1 MDTDLDGF
9 TDGMEVH
16 LGTNPL
22 HAGSAPAA
30 GDALGAPLP
39 SAAGPDALTDDDP
52 AGADVGLEMH

>member
-1 MDTDLDGF
+1 
-9 TDGMEVH
+9 VH

-22 HAGSAPAA
+22 HAGPAPAA

-39 SAAGPDALTDDDP
+39 PSAGPDALADDDP